1 MPSFSATS
9 LSRLSEVHLDLVTL
23 FIEVVKTFDCSILCG
38 RRGEAEQNAALQ
50 AGKSTKAF
58 PNSKHNLKPGARPG
72 TRVEAVDVAPYPID
86 WADKDRFIYFAGYVM
101 ATADRLLLAGKISR
115 AIKWGGDWDK
125 DGRLL
130 EEKFKDLD
138 HFETI

>member
-9 LSRLSEVHLDLVTL
+9 LSRLAEVDLNLQIV
-23 FIEVVKTFDCSILCG
+23 FMEVVKTFDCSILCG
-38 RRGEAEQNAALQ
+38 RREEAEQNAAVQ
-50 AGKSTKAF
+50 AGKSKLVF
-58 PNSKHNLKPGARPG
+58 PFSKHNLKPGSRPG

-86 WADKDRFIYFAGYVM
+86 WADAPRFAYFAGYVM
-101 ATADRLLLAGKISR
+101 ATADRLLLAGRISR

-125 DGRLL
+125 DGRLA